1 MSLRLVILE
10 PFPDGIWP
18 YFVEAER
25 AWAKVSRAKGVAMNR
40 VKARPLAVWAL
51 IASALLLAGA
61 NPSAYGFEFPATSS
75 LTLSDETAIGVLQAP
90 AATAAALYS
99 QFTLASNTSGSIFST
114 ELALVSSLSR
124 QVEMARTPIG
134 AKKVAKAILAEKY
147 GLGGAQYSC
156 LNKLWTKESNWNYK
170 ARNKISGAHGIPQA
184 LPAKKMDV
192 IATDWRTNPVTQIR
206 WGLRYI
212 SIRYE
217 TPCAAWAKFRS
228 HNMY

>member
-1 MSLRLVILE
+1 
-10 PFPDGIWP
+10 
-18 YFVEAER
+18 
-25 AWAKVSRAKGVAMNR
+25 MNR

-75 LTLSDETAIGVLQAP
+75 LTLSDETALAVLQAP
-90 AATAAALYS
+90 AVTAPYS
-99 QFTLASNTSGSIFST
+99 QFNLTPNKKGSIFST
-114 ELALVSSLSR
+114 ELALVSNLSR

-134 AKKVAKAILAEKY
+134 AKKVAKAILAKEY
-147 GLGGAQYSC
+147 GFGGTQYSC

-184 LPAKKMDV
+184 LPASKMAV